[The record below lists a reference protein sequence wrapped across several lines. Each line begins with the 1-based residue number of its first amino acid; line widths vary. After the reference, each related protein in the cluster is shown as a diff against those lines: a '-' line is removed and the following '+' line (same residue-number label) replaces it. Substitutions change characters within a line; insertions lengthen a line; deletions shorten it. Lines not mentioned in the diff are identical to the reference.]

1 MDTISDNLI
10 HFLGRTHI
18 QSPSKQFEIF
28 TSIIENGLRTGNISV
43 AFPAS
48 GVIHNSIVCFT
59 DLPLKFCDRHTALY
73 GKFGIG
79 FKKSYIKNVGGN
91 PAMYFV
97 DHSPTETNDATLIE
111 TRGIAGL
118 NFGAIQRF
126 ILKLSKQVN
135 LSKETSM
142 ISEGEVIITNE
153 ELVDLQSSC
162 LYALSFLKEIGDLG
176 VARDESEDID
186 PYYKEREWRLV
197 PSKGNEI
204 NKTIVFDKEKNTC
217 HYKFNRKDVNCIIVP
232 DIDMRKKVNNYLNSF
247 GKDEQQHLKEFTEDP
262 PPVFVYD
269 DLRRW

>member
-10 HFLGRTHI
+10 HFLGRSHI
-18 QSPSKQFEIF
+18 QSPSRQFEVF
-28 TSIIENGLRTGNISV
+28 TSIIENGLRTSGITV
-43 AFPAS
+43 PFPES
-48 GVIHNSIVCFT
+48 GVVHNSVVCFT
-59 DLPLKFCDRHTALY
+59 DLPLKFCDQHTSVY

-79 FKKSYIKNVGGN
+79 FKKSYIKNAGGN

-97 DHSPTETNDATLIE
+97 DHSPSETNDATLVE
-111 TRGIAGL
+111 TRGVAGV
-118 NFGAIQRF
+118 NFGIIQKFALEISRQM
-126 ILKLSKQVN
+126 KLSKEIAVTSESEVIVTNDELVN
-135 LSKETSM
+135 L
-142 ISEGEVIITNE
+142 
-153 ELVDLQSSC
+153 QAAC

-204 NKTIVFDKEKNTC
+204 NKTIVFNKEEKLC
-217 HYKFNRKDVNCIIVP
+217 YYKFHRKDINCIIVP
-232 DIDMRKKVNNYLNSF
+232 DIDMRKKVNKYFNSLSNN
-247 GKDEQQHLKEFTEDP
+247 EQEHLKEFTEDP